1 MAMLSPLRSLAR
13 QSLYRLFRRSD
24 YRAVWDWHAR
34 SQRRARLAVSG
45 SADAREIDDSGE
57 ETASHLRSAARIG
70 PDDTVLEI
78 GCGVG
83 RVGKALAPHCRRW
96 IGGDV
101 SSKMIEHAR
110 EALAPF
116 RNVDFVQLDG
126 FSLAGIPAESIDVV
140 YSTTVFMHLE
150 EWDRYGYVE
159 EAFRVL
165 RDTGRV
171 YVDNINLL
179 GEEGWQLFLDMKR
192 LPPGARPPHISKT
205 STPEELRTYLQRAGF
220 TGIVVSPGPLWLS
233 AMGVKP
239 ERR

>member
-1 MAMLSPLRSLAR
+1 MTILSPLRSIAR

-24 YRAVWDWHAR
+24 YRAVWEWHAR
-34 SQRRARLAVSG
+34 SARRARLAVSG
-45 SADAREIDDSGE
+45 SSDTREIDETGGK
-57 ETASHLRSAARIG
+57 TASHLRDAARIG
-70 PDDTVLEI
+70 PADTVLEI

-96 IGGDV
+96 IGADV
-101 SSKMIEHAR
+101 SSRMLAHAR
-110 EALAPF
+110 ETLGEF
-116 RNVDFVQLDG
+116 NNVDFVELDG
-126 FSLAGIPAESIDVV
+126 FSLANVGSDSIDVV

-165 RDTGRV
+165 RAGGRV

-179 GEEGWQLFLDMKR
+179 GDEGWQLFLDMKR
-192 LPPGARPPHISKT
+192 ISPGARPPHISKT

-220 TGIVVSPGPLWLS
+220 VDIIVSPGPLWLS
-233 AMGVKP
+233 ARGVKP
-239 ERR
+239 AG